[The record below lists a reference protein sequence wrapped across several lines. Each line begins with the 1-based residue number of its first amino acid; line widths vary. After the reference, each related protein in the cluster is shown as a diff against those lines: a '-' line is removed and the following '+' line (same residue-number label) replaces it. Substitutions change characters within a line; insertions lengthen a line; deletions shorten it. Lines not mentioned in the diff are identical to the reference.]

1 MKAMKK
7 SIMMAVF
14 AAAFFFV
21 QTGARAESGIAS
33 SADLTHVV
41 LSDNNHSGN
50 HPGKKH
56 RHRKHRKAVGLKKAI
71 ILKRRGLGR
80 FH

>member
-14 AAAFFFV
+14 AAAFFLV
-21 QTGARAESGIAS
+21 QTNARAESGIAS
-33 SADLTHVV
+33 STDLTHVV
-41 LSDNNHSGN
+41 LSANDHSGN

>member
-1 MKAMKK
+1 MKK

-14 AAAFFFV
+14 AAAAFFFV

-33 SADLTHVV
+33 STDLTHVV
-41 LSDNNHSGN
+41 FSTNDHAGN

-71 ILKRRGLGR
+71 ILKRRGPGR

>member
-21 QTGARAESGIAS
+21 QTGARAELAIAS
-33 SADLTHVV
+33 STGLNHVDLSTN
-41 LSDNNHSGN
+41 DHSSN

-56 RHRKHRKAVGLKKAI
+56 RHRKHRRAVALKKAI

-80 FH
+80 FR

>member
-7 SIMMAVF
+7 SIMMAVL
-14 AAAFFFV
+14 AAAFLFV

-33 SADLTHVV
+33 STDLTHVV
-41 LSDNNHSGN
+41 LSDNHSGN

>member
-21 QTGARAESGIAS
+21 QTGARAESGIVS
-33 SADLTHVV
+33 STDLTHVV
-41 LSDNNHSGN
+41 LSANDHSGN